1 MYCLGFFSVLISCV
15 VLLIVQSSDGSEIIG
30 GNEVKPHS
38 LPFMALLE
46 GNKGNCGGILIDE
59 AWVLTA
65 AHCDK
70 IKNVLLGVHSIR
82 RDKKKQIQKVKKSFP
97 HPCFDAKDRVNDLML
112 LKLNKKVKKTE
123 TVNWLKLGNAVKD
136 PAAESI
142 CVVAGWGATKS
153 NAEQMSD
160 VLRSVNVTVINRVK
174 CNSRAYYNLDPVIT
188 SSMICAGSETADTCR
203 GDSGGPLLCS
213 GVLTGITSFGPKECG
228 DKTHP
233 GVYAFLSDKQLQ
245 WIKKI
250 MTQN

>member
-1 MYCLGFFSVLISCV
+1 MYYLGCFRVFISCV
-15 VLLIVQSSDGSEIIG
+15 VLFIVQSSDGAEIIG

-46 GNKGNCGGILIDE
+46 GNKGNCGGILIDQ
-59 AWVLTA
+59 AWILTA

-70 IKNVLLGVHSIR
+70 IKNVSLGVHSIS

-112 LKLNKKVKKTE
+112 LKLNKKVKKTA
-123 TVNWLKLGNAVKD
+123 TVNWRKLVNTKD
-136 PAAESI
+136 PADRSI

-153 NAEQMSD
+153 KAEQMSD
-160 VLRSVNVTVINRVK
+160 VLRSVNVTVIDRVK
-174 CNSRAYYNLDPVIT
+174 CNSPAYYNLKPVIT
-188 SSMICAGSETADTCR
+188 SSMICAGSETADTCV
-203 GDSGGPLLCS
+203 GDSGGPLLCND
-213 GVLTGITSFGPKECG
+213 VLTGITSFGPEECG
-228 DKTHP
+228 NKKHP

-245 WIKKI
+245 WIKKT